1 MSTLKTNNIQHVDR
15 SDPSI
20 IINTDGSVN
29 IAGTMTYED
38 VTNVD
43 AVGIITG
50 RSNIDAQKQVLVGT
64 GVSVK
69 AGGINVTAGITTV
82 QALQA
87 TTISG
92 TTATLTGNADV
103 EGGLIVGNGV
113 ASPLSGFAAHFH
125 STGASN
131 RIQITTSNTGVTNAD
146 GAIIMVDSGSNM
158 EILNRENTN
167 IEFFTNNSQ
176 RMFIDN
182 GGKLVVGTNVSRSV
196 GDVTAQMQLEGTS
209 FSTSSLSLMS
219 NAGASA
225 GNTPHLTLGKSR
237 GSSNGSSTIVAN
249 GDTLGQIQFAG
260 ADGTDCNSVAASIKA
275 FIDGA
280 PGSNDMPGVITFNT
294 TADGAASPTE
304 RVRID
309 SSGDIGIDI
318 NDPVARLQINST
330 RNAETDR
337 FDATNYHLALR
348 NPEDDTGEAI
358 GLSFGITSN
367 TTKVGAAILHER
379 DGGGSQ
385 GSLQFYT
392 SSDGNSITERV
403 RITSTGTVESYSTD
417 DTTPN
422 IKWRSDDVNWF
433 GSLNQSVEGSTISTF
448 LAVAGDWSANGSTY
462 SATKNYNGSFETR
475 AIALHPQFN
484 GGSGKVSFLQ
494 KAGGSSTTDGAVTE
508 ILKIDN
514 DGIKFGTDT
523 ATANA
528 LDDYEEGQWTPT
540 VKFGSTAAT
549 VTVNGKYTKIGN
561 LVHITY
567 QISVNNLNG
576 GTGNIS
582 VESLPFTV
590 SQSPTYSHGICQ
602 GNSAKNLPS
611 TAGSTMLFIESG
623 SSRFRILYDTPTAHG
638 DVNETMFDVGTTFYG
653 NGTYFTSS

>member
-1 MSTLKTNNIQHVDR
+1 
-15 SDPSI
+15 
-20 IINTDGSVN
+20 
-29 IAGTMTYED
+29 
-38 VTNVD
+38 
-43 AVGIITG
+43 
-50 RSNIDAQKQVLVGT
+50 
-64 GVSVK
+64 
-69 AGGINVTAGITTV
+69 TAGITTV

-367 TTKVGAAILHER
+367 TTKVGAAI
-379 DGGGSQ
+379 
-385 GSLQFYT
+385 
-392 SSDGNSITERV
+392 
-403 RITSTGTVESYSTD
+403 
-417 DTTPN
+417 
-422 IKWRSDDVNWF
+422 
-433 GSLNQSVEGSTISTF
+433 
-448 LAVAGDWSANGSTY
+448 
-462 SATKNYNGSFETR
+462 
-475 AIALHPQFN
+475 
-484 GGSGKVSFLQ
+484 
-494 KAGGSSTTDGAVTE
+494 
-508 ILKIDN
+508 
-514 DGIKFGTDT
+514 
-523 ATANA
+523 
-528 LDDYEEGQWTPT
+528 
-540 VKFGSTAAT
+540 
-549 VTVNGKYTKIGN
+549 
-561 LVHITY
+561 
-567 QISVNNLNG
+567 
-576 GTGNIS
+576 
-582 VESLPFTV
+582 
-590 SQSPTYSHGICQ
+590 
-602 GNSAKNLPS
+602 
-611 TAGSTMLFIESG
+611 
-623 SSRFRILYDTPTAHG
+623 
-638 DVNETMFDVGTTFYG
+638 
-653 NGTYFTSS
+653 